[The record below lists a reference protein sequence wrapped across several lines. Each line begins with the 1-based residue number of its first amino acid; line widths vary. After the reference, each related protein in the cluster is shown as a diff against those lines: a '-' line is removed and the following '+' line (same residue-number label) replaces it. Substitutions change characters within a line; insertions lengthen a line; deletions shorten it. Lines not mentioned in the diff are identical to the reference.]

1 MGKFT
6 FVIEFEDGK
15 EPPVS
20 AGLEF
25 MGGKI
30 VAAAFRDA
38 LEEPEVCN
46 EIAPDPEYLEKIRS
60 QL

>member
-1 MGKFT
+1 MGKMT
-6 FVIEFEDGK
+6 FVFEYEDGK
-15 EPPVS
+15 EPPVN
-20 AGLEF
+20 AGMEF

-38 LEEPEVCN
+38 LEEPEVCDAL
-46 EIAPDPEYLEKIRS
+46 EPDPDYLERIRN